1 MAGAEMGGKERTPPC
16 CSCDVLS
23 RLLLSNR
30 DSCNC
35 PGASPL
41 KAQGGDTHHEM
52 KFANLSPMP
61 DMKSGLLQA
70 KSGPSPDPSPP
81 QGSLQL
87 SREDQVW
94 FPFCR

>member
-1 MAGAEMGGKERTPPC
+1 MAGAEMGGKGRTPPC

-23 RLLLSNR
+23 SLLSNI

-35 PGASPL
+35 PGARPL
-41 KAQGGDTHHEM
+41 EAQGGDMHHEM

-61 DMKSGLLQA
+61 DMKSGPLQA

-81 QGSLQL
+81 QGALQL
-87 SREDQVW
+87 SWEDQVW